1 MTSQINLNQVKR
13 VHFIGIGGIGMS
25 SLSRHF
31 LSEKKV
37 VSGSDRDLTDLT
49 KALVREGITVMCPQ
63 AADNITDDI
72 ELVIYTE
79 AMAADHPEMLAAKKL
94 KVPMMNYFDA
104 LGLAMNPYYLIAIA
118 GSHGKTTTTAM
129 ITDIFEAAEKD
140 PTTIVGSLR
149 AKTGSNYRAG
159 KTKYAIVEA
168 CEFKR
173 DFLSLR
179 PEVLV
184 ITNLELEHVDYFKSL
199 EDVQSAFATLAS
211 QIQES
216 GVLICNTKDP
226 ALAPVIAAAEV
237 SVIDY
242 MEAFDIELALKQPG
256 VHNRLNAA
264 AASTVATYA
273 KIDKGVAANALQEF
287 RGTWRRF
294 EYKGEVNGAQVYDD
308 YAHHPTEIRVTIQ
321 AVREIYPDKKLI
333 TIFKPHTFTRT
344 AALFDDFAKS
354 FAGVDE
360 ALFLPI
366 YGAREENTTGVS
378 SRELAVKTLER
389 VPHTQYFESHEAV
402 VEYAK
407 GKLQPDT
414 VVVIMGAG
422 DVTLVANE
430 LTK

>member
-1 MTSQINLNQVKR
+1 MTSQINLNQITR

-25 SLSRHF
+25 SLARHF

-49 KALVREGITVMCPQ
+49 KALVREGIAVKCPQ

-72 ELVIYTE
+72 ELIIYTE
-79 AMAADHPEMLAAKKL
+79 AMTADHPEMKAAKKL

-104 LGLAMNPYYLIAIA
+104 LGLAMNPYYLIAVA

-129 ITDIFEAAEKD
+129 ITDVFEAASKD
-140 PTTIVGSLR
+140 PTTVVGSLR
-149 AKTGSNYRAG
+149 AATGSNYRAG
-159 KTKYAIVEA
+159 KSKYAIVEA

-179 PEVLV
+179 PEILV

-199 EDVQSAFATLAS
+199 EDVQDAFATLAS

-237 SVIDY
+237 PVIDY
-242 MEAFDIELALKQPG
+242 MEAFDINLSLKQPG

-273 KIDKGVAANALQEF
+273 KIDRGIATNALQEF

-321 AVREIYPDKKLI
+321 AVRELYPDKKLI

-389 VPHTQYFESHEAV
+389 VPHTQYFETHQAV
-402 VEYAK
+402 TEYTK
-407 GKLQPDT
+407 DKLQPDT
-414 VVVIMGAG
+414 VVVVMGAG
-422 DVTLVANE
+422 DVTLVATE

>member
-13 VHFIGIGGIGMS
+13 IHFIGIGGIGMS

-79 AMAADHPEMLAAKKL
+79 AMAADHPEMLAAKNL

-129 ITDIFEAAEKD
+129 ITDIFEAAAKD
-140 PTTIVGSLR
+140 PTTVVGSLR
-149 AKTGSNYRAG
+149 ASTGSNYRAG
-159 KTKYAIVEA
+159 KSKYAIVEA

-199 EDVQSAFATLAS
+199 ADVQDAFTTLVS

-226 ALAPVIAAAEV
+226 ALAPVIAAAQV
-237 SVIDY
+237 PVIDY
-242 MEAFDIELALKQPG
+242 MEAFDIGLALKQPG

-273 KIDKGVAANALQEF
+273 KIDKGIAANALQEF

-294 EYKGEVNGAQVYDD
+294 EYKGELSGAHIYDD
-308 YAHHPTEIRVTIQ
+308 YAHHPTEIKVTIQ
-321 AVREIYPDKKLI
+321 GIRELYPDKTLI
-333 TIFKPHTFTRT
+333 TIFKPHTYTRT

-389 VPHTQYFESHEAV
+389 VPHTQYFETHESV
-402 VEYAK
+402 IEYVK
-407 GKLQPDT
+407 GKVNPDT
-414 VVVIMGAG
+414 VVCILGAG
-422 DVTLVANE
+422 DVNLVANE